1 MKKGDRKSRIKTAGE
16 EEEER
21 MWKNRSFTW
30 MELGILYSPDLTPAA
45 ASRRLKVWVT
55 ANAGLLRSLGKTGW
69 NRTQRILTPRQVG
82 YIVEVLGEP

>member
-1 MKKGDRKSRIKTAGE
+1 MKKDDRKSRIKTAGDD
-16 EEEER
+16 EEER
-21 MWKNRSFTW
+21 